1 MIGIASSRW
10 IESAA
15 EKGDRTLLPER
26 PSGGFAQNGPVL
38 FFRHRRAVR
47 AGLTLV
53 EMLVV
58 VAVTLIF
65 MFALTQVFAL
75 LGDGITSGRALIEL
89 NGQMRA
95 ITLRLQSDLDSITVP
110 VIPWETLQNGGGY
123 MEIVEGR
130 ATDKNT
136 DADLELTT
144 LWDTN
149 DDGVQDPDE
158 RAFGILDPS
167 DPIRTQHD
175 IDQWDQP
182 PVDGI
187 RNSGEPFFDT
197 RIGDNDD
204 VIMFT
209 ARSYDVP
216 FVGKFV
222 RDNGES
228 VTIESNLAEI
238 IWWTQF
244 TPEFD
249 DVNRNGVYDFGETKT
264 LYRRVLLISPI
275 LSNPP
280 LGAGP
285 TKPDLSQA
293 ALTSKNEFIF
303 GGDYNGMPTAGSD
316 ISVRIGD
323 TGLVPNTLA
332 DLTKR
337 ENRVARIA
345 QNPSDFPFEFDPT
358 LLDRL
363 VGPRQGDDVVLTR
376 VLAFDARVY
385 DPFAPLVVA
394 GDQLLSPSDPDWNP
408 EINTIASRGAYV
420 DLNYAG
426 NATVSLDQGFSGPR
440 RFKAGKGNLNQA
452 MYCTWS
458 FHYEHDGVNN
468 HYPDETS
475 GADQGTN
482 GLDDDGFNGVDDPG
496 ERETSPPYPVP
507 LRGMQLRIRVY
518 EPDSQTVRQSTV
530 TTTFSQ

>member
-1 MIGIASSRW
+1 MIGTASSRW

-95 ITLRLQSDLDSITVP
+95 ITLRLQADLDSITVP

-136 DADLELTT
+136 DADL
-144 LWDTN
+144 
-149 DDGVQDPDE
+149 
-158 RAFGILDPS
+158 AIDPS
-167 DPIRTQHD
+167 DPVADPNRPD
-175 IDQWDQP
+175 INQWDTNGNGVKDP
-182 PVDGI
+182 
-187 RNSGEPFFDT
+187 NEASFDS
-197 RIGDNDD
+197 RVGDNDD

-275 LSNPP
+275 LSIPP

-345 QNPSDFPFEFDPT
+345 QDPSDFPFEFDPT

-376 VLAFDARVY
+376 VFAFDARVY
-385 DPFAPLVVA
+385 DPFAPLLVA

-408 EINTIASRGAYV
+408 ANTIASRGAYV

-426 NATVSLDQGFSGPR
+426 DETVSLDQGFSGPPPG
-440 RFKAGKGNLNQA
+440 KAGNLSQA

-458 FHYEHDGVNN
+458 FHYEHDGVDQDRTLG
-468 HYPDETS
+468 P
-475 GADQGTN
+475 DQGAN
-482 GLDDDGFNGVDDPG
+482 GLDDDRFNGVDDPG

-507 LRGMQLRIRVY
+507 LRGMQIRIRVY